1 VVLRVVSPLEVKR
14 LTLRPA
20 SSPFWRSNAR
30 SLRIPSLTFIVV
42 PVRLLSDVMTAAIA
56 DVAALEEGDRENV
69 DE

>member
-14 LTLRPA
+14 LTLRP